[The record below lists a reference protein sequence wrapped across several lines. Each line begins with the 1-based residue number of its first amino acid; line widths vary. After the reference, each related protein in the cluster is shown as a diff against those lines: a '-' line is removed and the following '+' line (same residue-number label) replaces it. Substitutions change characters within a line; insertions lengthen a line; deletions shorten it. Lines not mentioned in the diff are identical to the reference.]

1 MGFDPIRATEFIREL
16 ARVHHRAARR
26 DAWVAIWVAISRL
39 RSSPPTGA
47 SGGRSVTEAVSM
59 NVSHGT

>member
-26 DAWVAIWVAISRL
+26 NAWVAIWVAISRL

-47 SGGRSVTEAVSM
+47 SGGRSVTKP
-59 NVSHGT
+59 